1 MAPFGS
7 CSTVIVQLIFIRVGG
22 GGGEGCFPHKLLL
35 QTLEK
40 ELSLA
45 YI

>member
-22 GGGEGCFPHKLLL
+22 GGKGCSPHKLLL